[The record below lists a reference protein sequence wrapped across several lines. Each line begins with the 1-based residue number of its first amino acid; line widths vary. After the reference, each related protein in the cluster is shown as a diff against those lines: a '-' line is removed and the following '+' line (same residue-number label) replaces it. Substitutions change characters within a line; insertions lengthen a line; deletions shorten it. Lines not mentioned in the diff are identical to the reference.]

1 MRMAGAAPVHTPTVP
16 ASRAHVGE
24 WLIQVGAFPD
34 EGQAKERLRMA
45 QSMAQS
51 RLDKADPF
59 TVRVTKGDKE
69 FYRARFAGFDR
80 DGAEALCRYLKRKDI
95 ACMALKN

>member
-1 MRMAGAAPVHTPTVP
+1 MPS
-16 ASRAHVGE
+16 SRAHAGA

-34 EGQAKERLRMA
+34 EGQAKERLRKA

-59 TVRVTKGDKE
+59 TEHVTKGDKE

-80 DGAEALCRYLKRKDI
+80 DGAEALCRYFKRNDI
-95 ACMALKN
+95 ACMVLKN